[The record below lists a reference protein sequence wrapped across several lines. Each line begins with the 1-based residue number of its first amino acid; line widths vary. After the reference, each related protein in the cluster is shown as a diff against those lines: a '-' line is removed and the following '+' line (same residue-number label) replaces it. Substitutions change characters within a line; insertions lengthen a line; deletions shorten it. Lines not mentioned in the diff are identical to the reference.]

1 MGNSEWEMAH
11 RSWLIDHGWGM
22 WREALAI
29 ARKSFATD
37 YTNFLLDVK
46 GHSGERMD
54 LEELWFRCAP
64 TKCSIGV
71 KIHPASQDLIDEE
84 NEMSENEFRI
94 EKDSLGELKV
104 PAKALYGVQTER
116 AVENFPISG
125 LRPWRA
131 FIWSVAVIKRAA
143 AEVNTDLGLFNDR
156 EVDGKKFTAKQL
168 SDAIV
173 KAAQEVMDGKWDA
186 EFVVDP
192 FQAGAGTSHNMNA
205 NEVIANRATQI
216 LGGELGKYYV
226 HPNDHVNMAQSTNDV
241 IPAAIRL
248 GGLWRLEEL
257 LSALK
262 GLQSALEAKSRE
274 FDDIIK
280 SGRTHLQDAV
290 PVRMGQEFGAYA
302 KAVEREAERIAR
314 SAEGMRRL
322 GIGGTAVGSGLNAHP
337 EYHKRMIQKLSELT
351 GLKLYESDN
360 LFESMQSLADAAD
373 FSGSIRTLALTLI
386 RIANDFRLL
395 ASGPSTG
402 LDEIRLPA
410 VQPGSSIM
418 PGKVNPVMAEMLDQ
432 AMFHVIGCD
441 MTIAMAV
448 QAGQLEL
455 NVMMP
460 IAAHNL
466 FEMMQVTIGAVNA
479 FTERAVKGLTANREK
494 AEGWL
499 AKNAIV
505 VTALN
510 PVIGYSQGAGLVKEA
525 LAKNASI
532 RELAM
537 QKAKAGLLKHR
548 DEDRPVTVEEIDS
561 ALSDLRKLTE
571 GGIAG
576 GGGGG

>member
-1 MGNSEWEMAH
+1 MTSK
-11 RSWLIDHGWGM
+11 DF
-22 WREALAI
+22 
-29 ARKSFATD
+29 RK
-37 YTNFLLDVK
+37 
-46 GHSGERMD
+46 
-54 LEELWFRCAP
+54 
-64 TKCSIGV
+64 
-71 KIHPASQDLIDEE
+71 
-84 NEMSENEFRI
+84 
-94 EKDSLGELKV
+94 EKDSLGEVQV
-104 PAKALYGVQTER
+104 PASALYGAQTQR

-131 FIWSVAVIKRAA
+131 FIWSIASIKRAA
-143 AEVNTDLGLFNDR
+143 ALVNYELGLFNDR
-156 EVDGKKFTAKQL
+156 DGAADGKRFSAKQL
-168 SDAIV
+168 ADSVAQ
-173 KAAQEVMDGKWDA
+173 AAAEVMDGNWDDQ
-186 EFVVDP
+186 FVVDP

-241 IPAAIRL
+241 IPTSIRL
-248 GGLWRLEEL
+248 GALWRVDEL
-257 LSALK
+257 LTSLKNLQTALD
-262 GLQSALEAKSRE
+262 AKARE
-274 FDDIIK
+274 FDEVVK

-290 PVRMGQEFGAYA
+290 PLRLGQEFSAYA
-302 KAVEREAERIAR
+302 KAVERDAERILR
-314 SAEGMRRL
+314 SAEGLRRL

-337 EYHKRMIQKLSELT
+337 EYHSRMVRKLSELT
-351 GLKLYESDN
+351 GLKLVESDN
-360 LFESMQSLADAAD
+360 LFESMQSMADAAD
-373 FSGSIRTLALTLI
+373 FSASLRTLALDLI

-395 ASGPSTG
+395 SSGPSTG

-441 MTIAMAV
+441 TTVALAA

-460 IAAHNL
+460 ILAHNL
-466 FEMMQVTIGAVNA
+466 FEMMQVVIGSVNA

-510 PVIGYSQGAGLVKEA
+510 PVIGYSQGAALVKEA
-525 LAKNASI
+525 LANNASI
-532 RELAM
+532 RELALE
-537 QKAKAGLLKHR
+537 KARAGTLKHR
-548 DEDRPVTVEEIDS
+548 DEERPVTEAEIEA
-561 ALSDLRKLTE
+561 ALGDLRKLTE
-571 GGIAG
+571 GGIVGGAVG
-576 GGGGG
+576 GG